1 MQYHYAIELGGSF
14 TTIFVKDVGF
24 ALKEPTLV
32 AVQNSGDDYH
42 ACAFGKE
49 AKKLLWKTKDS
60 VEVFNPISS
69 GVIENFEYT
78 QAMMEYFLAKV
89 GFKKNKQNVIVI
101 VPCGISSQEKQE
113 YYKLFDALGFINI
126 DLVPS
131 VIATAVGCG
140 CNIAGTK
147 ANMIVNIG
155 GATTD
160 VAVVNLCSIIQ
171 GVTLG
176 IGGKKIDI
184 AIANSLA
191 LSKNGDNKRILI
203 GVPTAEN
210 LKNEIG
216 SLYKNDTLK
225 MEVLGVD
232 INTKTPKARV
242 VSAQDIRPVIVAF
255 FEEILRTI
263 DVAINTLPPE
273 ISADILKNNIYFTG
287 GLSKINGFEQFLRE
301 NLPYPFDV
309 VENPEDVTILGAGK
323 LLNDTSLLNKVLQN
337 A

>member
-14 TTIFVKDVGF
+14 TTIFVKNVGF

-32 AVQNSGDDYH
+32 AVQNSGEDYH

-89 GFKKNKQNVIVI
+89 GFKKNKQNALVL
-101 VPCGISSQEKQE
+101 VPCGISAQEKKD
-113 YYKLFDALGFINI
+113 YYKLFDALGFVSV

-131 VIATAVGCG
+131 VISTAIGCG

-147 ANMIVNIG
+147 ANMIVDIG

-160 VAVVNLCSIIQ
+160 VAVVNLCSILQ

-191 LSKNGDNKRILI
+191 LSKNGENKRILI

-225 MEVLGVD
+225 MEVMGVD

-287 GLSKINGFEQFLRE
+287 GLSKINGFEQFLKE
-301 NLPYPFDV
+301 NLPYPFEV
-309 VENPEDVTILGAGK
+309 VQNAEDVTILGAGK
-323 LLNDTSLLNKVLQN
+323 LLNDSSLLNKVLQN